1 METTYYLD
9 KFQQCLD
16 QLDKKLFNQ
25 ENLELKVGVWVDSVV
40 LKIQKAGWLN
50 NSPTAKPFRESV
62 FFSIWVS
69 DEPIIKNKLC
79 YNIHALKMRELNGY
93 SIKSLDFAAAFRL
106 RFKAFEHEWP
116 NVSVNFGPLTLMEGW
131 VDGLENL
138 DDVVPRL
145 AYKFLALSPII
156 DDLLS
161 ERKK

>member
-16 QLDKKLFNQ
+16 QLDKEPFNR
-25 ENLELKVGVWVDSVV
+25 ENLDLKVGVWIDSVV
-40 LKIQKAGWLN
+40 LKIQKQAWLN

-69 DEPIIKNKLC
+69 DGPISKNKLY
-79 YNIHALKMRELNGY
+79 YNIHALKMRELTRY
-93 SIKSLDFAAAFRL
+93 SIKSRDFADAFRL

-116 NVSVNFGPLTLMEGW
+116 NVSVSFGPLTLMEGW

-138 DDVVPRL
+138 DEAIPHL